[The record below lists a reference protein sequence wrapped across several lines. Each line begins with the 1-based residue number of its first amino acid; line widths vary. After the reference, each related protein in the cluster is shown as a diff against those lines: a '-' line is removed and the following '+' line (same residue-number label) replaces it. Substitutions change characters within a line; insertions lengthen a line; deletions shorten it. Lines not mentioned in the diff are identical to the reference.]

1 MTNEEDGDNESRT
14 VNVHVGSEHIF
25 LSLCALAPPYGQR
38 DKEVVQRSLGEEDT
52 RARWI
57 LGRRCDGDASFDAL
71 ALSQNRLYN
80 HSWLLKINP
89 YKSKL
94 PICKQWF
101 Q

>member
-38 DKEVVQRSLGEEDT
+38 DKEVVRRSLGEEDT

-57 LGRRCDGDASFDAL
+57 LRRRCDGDAGFDAL
-71 ALSQNRLYN
+71 ASSQKRLTTN
-80 HSWLLKINP
+80 QS
-89 YKSKL
+89 
-94 PICKQWF
+94 
-101 Q
+101 